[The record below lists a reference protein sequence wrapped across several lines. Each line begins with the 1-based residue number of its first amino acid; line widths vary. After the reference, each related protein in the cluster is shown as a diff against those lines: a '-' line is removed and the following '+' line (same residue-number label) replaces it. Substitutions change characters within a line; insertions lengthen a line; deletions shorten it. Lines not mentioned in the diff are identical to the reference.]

1 MQNFALFLIV
11 VFCICY
17 IPIDSRAGVSYFKVA
32 ISLLCPLFFFV
43 VPQISKAFIYSLT
56 YLVIVFSSAIL
67 HPESLRWSTLIFLLS
82 YFLMYIP
89 FYNIVCYKN
98 VLTIDS
104 FLQFVK
110 NFIMIFFIVLVIQQV
125 AIVVGIREMPIINLT
140 QFLDRGLGANSLTA
154 EPSVLARILAVLFL
168 CLIRMLES
176 KLCHSVSFKEI
187 YREAKWPTIGFL
199 WSMFTMGS
207 GTAMIAFGILL
218 LYFVKPKHLGLA
230 FIIVFLLIVV
240 IPQIEFE
247 PLQRAV
253 KTFSAF
259 LTLDSEAV
267 RQADNSAAAR
277 VVPLVNTLTSLD
289 LTDWNTWFGN
299 GVDANLS
306 DGIFSDTM
314 MIGGI
319 RDYGLLSFLVMQVL
333 FFSCAIKKLFSI
345 ETLLWIG
352 LFNMTLGNVPY
363 GWGVFMILTVT
374 KHITRKKII
383 LASKTTNNIYNN
395 KEFL

>member
-1 MQNFALFLIV
+1 
-11 VFCICY
+11 
-17 IPIDSRAGVSYFKVA
+17 
-32 ISLLCPLFFFV
+32 
-43 VPQISKAFIYSLT
+43 
-56 YLVIVFSSAIL
+56 
-67 HPESLRWSTLIFLLS
+67 
-82 YFLMYIP
+82 
-89 FYNIVCYKN
+89 
-98 VLTIDS
+98 
-104 FLQFVK
+104 
-110 NFIMIFFIVLVIQQV
+110 
-125 AIVVGIREMPIINLT
+125 MPIINLT

-176 KLCHSVSFKEI
+176 KLGHSVSFKEI
-187 YREAKWPTIGFL
+187 YREAKWPAIGFL
-199 WSMFTMGS
+199 WSMLTMGS
-207 GTAMIAFGILL
+207 GTAMIALGILL
-218 LYFVKPKHLGLA
+218 LYFVKPKHLGFA

-267 RQADNSAAAR
+267 RQADGSAAAR

-289 LTDWNTWFGN
+289 LTSWNTWFGN

-306 DGIFSDTM
+306 AGMFSDTT

-333 FFSCAIKKLFSI
+333 FFSCGIKKFFSI

-352 LFNMTLGNVPY
+352 LFNMTLANVPY
-363 GWGVFMILTVT
+363 VWGAFMVLTVT
-374 KHITRKKII
+374 KHITK
-383 LASKTTNNIYNN
+383 SN
-395 KEFL
+395 